1 MNDDGRQTR
10 REKSR
15 SLASADPQRER
26 FLSEPGNTLNGE
38 PCIGAPMTKDKAYQ
52 MGYRHIIDLAEMN
65 RVAEMADVERLS
77 AYAAQIMDAWREGA
91 LAAKAMLEK
100 EVATLQ

>member
-1 MNDDGRQTR
+1 MNDDSQQSARPKSPSSANTGARQ
-10 REKSR
+10 
-15 SLASADPQRER
+15 ER
-26 FLSEPGNTLNGE
+26 FVSEPGTTLNGE
-38 PCIGAPMTKDKAYQ
+38 SCEGAPMTKDKAYQ
-52 MGYRHIIDLAEMN
+52 MGYRHITDLAEMN
-65 RVAEMADVERLS
+65 RVVEMADVERLS

>member
-1 MNDDGRQTR
+1 MDDDSRQPR

-15 SLASADPQRER
+15 PSATPGRQRER
-26 FLSEPGNTLNGE
+26 FVSETGTTLNGE
-38 PCIGAPMTKDKAYQ
+38 PSEGAPMTKDKAYQ

-65 RVAEMADVERLS
+65 RVAEMADVERLN
-77 AYAAQIMDAWREGA
+77 AYATQIMDAWREGA